1 MSKIENKFIK
11 AVKLQAFF
19 FLGGG
24 GVGGGGGKED
34 KIISMGAMHCFI
46 HGSYILKNKEEI
58 QMALI

>member
-19 FLGGG
+19 FR
-24 GVGGGGGKED
+24 GGGGGLVGGEA
-34 KIISMGAMHCFI
+34 IISMGAMHCFI

>member
-1 MSKIENKFIK
+1 M
-11 AVKLQAFF
+11 
-19 FLGGG
+19 GGG
-24 GVGGGGGKED
+24 LWGVGKED

>member
-24 GVGGGGGKED
+24 GGWWGGRQGGQNYFYG
-34 KIISMGAMHCFI
+34 C
-46 HGSYILKNKEEI
+46 N
-58 QMALI
+58 ALFYTWKLHFEK